1 MSTVKKDEIGFIREQ
16 VTDTSL
22 FRIFST
28 DEFNILMNYF
38 ELRTY
43 DENTVLF
50 HEGDRGDYLCVV
62 VEGTIEIRKESLSS
76 KQSVIAKF
84 GRGSIVGEMAII
96 DQFPRSAAARVTPN
110 SKLLVLTRDD
120 FDRFLV
126 EVPRLGNMM
135 LKEIARIL
143 SQRLR
148 RTSGRFSDIF

>member
-1 MSTVKKDEIGFIREQ
+1 MSAVKQEEIGFIREQ
-16 VTDTSL
+16 VADTSL
-22 FRIFST
+22 FRIFSP
-28 DEFNILMNYF
+28 DEFNILMKYF

-43 DENTVLF
+43 EENTVLF
-50 HEGDRGDYLCVV
+50 NEGDRGEYLCVV
-62 VEGTIEIRKESLSS
+62 VEGTIEIRKESISS

-84 GRGSIVGEMAII
+84 GRGSVVGEMAII
-96 DQFPRSAAARVTPN
+96 DQFPRSAAARVTSN
-110 SKLLVLTRDD
+110 SKLLILTREE

>member
-1 MSTVKKDEIGFIREQ
+1 MGAIQKEEIGFIREQ
-16 VTDTSL
+16 VADTSL
-22 FRIFST
+22 FRIFSP
-28 DEFNILMNYF
+28 DEFPLLMNYF

-50 HEGDRGDYLCVV
+50 EEGDRGDYLCVV
-62 VEGTIEIRKESLSS
+62 VEGTVEIRKESISS

-96 DQFPRSAAARVTPN
+96 DQFPRSAAARVTSN
-110 SKLLVLTRDD
+110 SKLLVLTREQ
-120 FDRFLV
+120 FDRIV
-126 EVPRLGNMM
+126 MEMPRLGNMM